1 MCVLYYMK
9 QIDHM
14 YVILE
19 ETKWSYVC
27 YITWN
32 KMIMCVL
39 YYRNQND
46 HMCVLY
52 YLKRIDYMCVILQ
65 ETKWSHDP
73 IETRSD
79 GADES

>member
-1 MCVLYYMK
+1 MIVCVLYYMK
-9 QIDHM
+9 QNDH
-14 YVILE
+14 
-19 ETKWSYVC
+19 VC
-27 YITWN
+27 YITGN

-52 YLKRIDYMCVILQ
+52 YMKQIDYMCVILQ